1 MWLICTQ
8 MCKNVAESL
17 EVSKKNPIFAPTNL
31 KTHQVMDK
39 INVEMKRNGLT
50 METDREEF
58 AMALKT
64 WRLRSGR
71 SQDEVAQAWNC
82 SRYTIL
88 RAEKAKPIS
97 WTMAYRLFAHLA
109 RELKEEGDS

>member
-1 MWLICTQ
+1 
-8 MCKNVAESL
+8 
-17 EVSKKNPIFAPTNL
+17 
-31 KTHQVMDK
+31 MDK